1 MDNGQIVEY
10 DEPGVLLQDPNSLL
24 KTMVERTGP
33 SMSRKLYRIAMDKFE
48 VKQIV
53 ENSGREDRIF
63 CIKQTVPD
71 SHGLV

>member
-53 ENSGREDRIF
+53 ENSGREDGIF